1 MCMGFWA
8 GIFLFSINP
17 LTELFSYEYNFVNA
31 LLLGWLSSG
40 TSYVF
45 VTLFGD
51 DGINISGDN
60 KLELSEVKDDE

>member
-1 MCMGFWA
+1 MGFWV

-17 LTELFSYEYNFVNA
+17 LTELFSYEYNLVNA

-51 DGINISGDN
+51 DGINISSN
-60 KLELSEVKDDE
+60 NNLELSEAKDGE

>member
-1 MCMGFWA
+1 MGFWV

-17 LTELFSYEYNFVNA
+17 LTELFSYEYNLVNA

-51 DGINISGDN
+51 DGINISSN
-60 KLELSEVKDDE
+60 NNLELGEAKDGE

>member
-1 MCMGFWA
+1 MGFWA